1 MKNSTILK
9 AVGLFALAAIASLAP
24 AADAAQQEM
33 APAGATG
40 DAEKGAAI
48 FKAKCGFCHAIKA
61 GAHKMGPSMAGIYG
75 MKAGTT
81 DYDRYL
87 GLTDADFE
95 WNDETLDGFLKNPR
109 EFLGRGT
116 TMPTAIRSAR
126 DRAHLI
132 AYLKTL

>member
-9 AVGLFALAAIASLAP
+9 AVGLFALAAIASLAAVP
-24 AADAAQQEM
+24 V
-33 APAGATG
+33 GATG

-81 DYDRYL
+81 DYERYL

-95 WNDETLDGFLKNPR
+95 WNDETLDGFLKDPR

-116 TMPTAIRSAR
+116 TMPTAMRSAK

>member
-9 AVGLFALAAIASLAP
+9 AVGLFALAAIASLA
-24 AADAAQQEM
+24 AADTAQQEL
-33 APAGATG
+33 AAVGTAG

-61 GAHKMGPSMAGIYG
+61 GAHKIGPSMAGIYG

-81 DYDRYL
+81 GYKRYL
-87 GLTDADFE
+87 GLKDVDFV
-95 WNDETLDGFLKNPR
+95 WNDETLDGFLKDPR

-116 TMPTAIRSAR
+116 TMPTGIRSAK
-126 DRAHLI
+126 DRAPLI

>member
-1 MKNSTILK
+1 MTNSTILK
-9 AVGLFALAAIASLAP
+9 AMGLCLLAAVAGAAP
-24 AADAAQQEM
+24 AAASQEI
-33 APAGATG
+33 AG
-40 DAEKGAAI
+40 DARKGAAV

-61 GAHKMGPSMAGIYG
+61 DTQKMGPSMAGIYG

-81 DYDRYL
+81 GFERYL
-87 GLTDADFE
+87 GLRDVDFV
-95 WNDETLDGFLKNPR
+95 WDNETLDGFLKDPR